1 MSVFLDTDVLVD
13 CLRGTEAAEEWL
25 EANPRESFQIP
36 GIVAMELII
45 GCQNKAALKRT
56 QKFLQSFE
64 IAWPEA
70 PEFERAYEILS
81 EKFLTSS
88 ISIPDC
94 IIAAMALERSIQLY
108 SFNLRD
114 FGQIEDLVVK
124 SPYERP
130 AKTHLTDPGQTP

>member
-13 CLRGTEAAEEWL
+13 CLRGTKAAEEWL
-25 EANPRESFQIP
+25 ESNPRESFQIP

-56 QKFLQSFE
+56 QKLLQSFE

-70 PEFERAYEILS
+70 
-81 EKFLTSS
+81 
-88 ISIPDC
+88 
-94 IIAAMALERSIQLY
+94 RSIQLY

-114 FGQIEDLVVK
+114 FGQIEDLDVK
-124 SPYERP
+124 EPIR
-130 AKTHLTDPGQTP
+130 TTCQDPG